1 MDMPILLNLQ
11 RIIDRNT
18 FDNFIVVIIHSLV
31 FGGMSKVNITNKVV
45 CFGFDGV
52 IFFQGLTLKNI
63 PQKYNQCICN
73 YVQLIVICN

>member
-1 MDMPILLNLQ
+1 MPILLNLENF
-11 RIIDRNT
+11 INENT
-18 FDNFIVVIIHSLV
+18 FDNFVVVIIHSLV
-31 FGGMSKVNITNKVV
+31 FGGMSKVNNTNKVV

-52 IFFQGLTLKNI
+52 IVFQGLTLEEI

>member
-1 MDMPILLNLQ
+1 MPILLNLE
-11 RIIDRNT
+11 RIINGNT
-18 FDNFIVVIIHSLV
+18 FDNFIVIIIHSLV
-31 FGGMSKVNITNKVV
+31 FGGMSKANITNKVV

-52 IFFQGLTLKNI
+52 IILQDLTLEEI